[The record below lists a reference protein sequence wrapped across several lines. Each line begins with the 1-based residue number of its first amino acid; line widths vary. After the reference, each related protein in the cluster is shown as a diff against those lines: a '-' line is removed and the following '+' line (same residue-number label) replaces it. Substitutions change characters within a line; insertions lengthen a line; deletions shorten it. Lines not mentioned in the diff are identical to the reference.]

1 MLVIVFSNYTYPCLH
16 VGIFVLELLPSSFS
30 HRSSCSQAATTH
42 LLFALVFMFCYNH
55 PPFHG
60 HLVFGL
66 VIIHPP
72 TRGHLVVGLVATHP
86 PVCGHLVVGLVATH
100 PLVCGHLVVGP
111 IVIFLFI
118 VILLLVMLLAL
129 PLPPSF
135 ILIA

>member
-86 PVCGHLVVGLVATH
+86 PL
-100 PLVCGHLVVGP
+100 CGHLVVGP
-111 IVIFLFI
+111 IVMFLFI